1 NAEALARLAVLAEN
15 HQDTADAIQ
24 AYRGLMRLEQGDDLV
39 PIVFKLIDACE
50 KLERLNEV
58 LDDLERAREK
68 LPDHERLRDRI
79 RGVYEKSGETN
90 RLAEVLI
97 DDAARRDKPAAKAA
111 LLAQAARLVIDTD
124 PMRAQALLEQAE
136 QAPSSLESG
145 VLLAR
150 LRALAGQREDAIVEL
165 TRLAEPHDSRKPL
178 ARVAALWELAQL
190 YLRDDEILEAYDALS
205 QAHKLERRNGEV
217 ALTLGML
224 AVDLD
229 DEKMAGRALR
239 AV

>member
-1 NAEALARLAVLAEN
+1 DDALVSLQRAHDEGGGYTDELIRALSSLSQKKGRPESDLLILRLADLLESRGDDEAARDHLRDLLRDSPDNAEALARLAVLAEN

-136 QAPSSLESG
+136 QAHSSLESG

-150 LRALAGQREDAIVEL
+150 LR
-165 TRLAEPHDSRKPL
+165 
-178 ARVAALWELAQL
+178 
-190 YLRDDEILEAYDALS
+190 
-205 QAHKLERRNGEV
+205 
-217 ALTLGML
+217 
-224 AVDLD
+224 
-229 DEKMAGRALR
+229 
-239 AV
+239 